1 MEQNPSF
8 PVFFIIAYLMNKGCS
23 WKSANKTGRRAS
35 DTLLTEGFH
44 QEENVI
50 FDKFAVK
57 LPILAYQAII

>member
-1 MEQNPSF
+1 MVEQNPSF
-8 PVFFIIAYLMNKGCS
+8 SVLFIIAYLMNKGCS
-23 WKSANKTGRRAS
+23 WKKNTGRRAS